1 MRRRDLLAVGVGWG
15 LVLAGLVWALS
26 TQFRWVQESRPVEV
40 PPSLPPKEGGA
51 DRDAP
56 PTTGVTGTITDES
69 RSALYRALKAG
80 NARRGAG
87 LQPTRRVGQGAESPG
102 PTPPGAL
109 KEAVPT
115 PPRSRPS
122 GSGSR

>member
-1 MRRRDLLAVGVGWG
+1 MRRRDLLAVGAGWG
-15 LVLAGLVWALS
+15 LMLAGLVWALS
-26 TQFRWVQESRPVEV
+26 TQFRWVQESRPLQK
-40 PPSLPPKEGGA
+40 PPPDLLKEDEASGGA
-51 DRDAP
+51 PA
-56 PTTGVTGTITDES
+56 TTGVTGTITDDS
-69 RSALYRALKAG
+69 RSALYRALKAR
-80 NARRGAG
+80 NASARSGP
-87 LQPTRRVGQGAESPG
+87 QPTRRVGQGVERPG